1 MSCEIK
7 QKINSGGF
15 GDVYKVVLK
24 KEEDSK
30 KSSESFALK
39 IIQNNLYGIQ
49 CFVELMI
56 LLFCNHKYIMKCIQY
71 TIDIKEN
78 TTKILMPLATCD
90 FNSSLLRK
98 ISFSKKFSD
107 SFQSKE
113 RLKTILWQI
122 VCAVCFLH
130 SKGIVHGDIKPS
142 NILLCK
148 NEAKLADFSLSS
160 FVFNNDRIYNKEAYT
175 EYYRPPEIWAKKGYS
190 YKADI
195 WALGCSFHEIIYG
208 KRFSIEFPSKY
219 LSEEKDII
227 LKELLENMLSIE
239 EEKRYT
245 IWDVFN
251 SSFFTIERDN
261 EKNIKNLYYPET
273 TSLTKENFLKNF
285 HALVSKYIPDIPFYV
300 YDILSCKFFRTPI
313 QKEYKIYL
321 NQDLVKYESE
331 ILDLIYKHNLGEK
344 ILNF

>member
-7 QKINSGGF
+7 NRINSGSF

-24 KEEDSK
+24 KDDDSK
-30 KSSESFALK
+30 KYSESFALK

-71 TIDIKEN
+71 SIDFKEN
-78 TTKILMPLATCD
+78 ITKILMPLATCD
-90 FNSSLLRK
+90 FNSGLLRK
-98 ISFSKKFSD
+98 VSFSKNLFDKS
-107 SFQSKE
+107 
-113 RLKTILWQI
+113 RLKTVLWQI
-122 VCAVCFLH
+122 VCAICFLH

-148 NEAKLADFSLSS
+148 NEVKLSDFSLSS

-175 EYYRPPEIWAKKGYS
+175 ESYRPPEIWAKKGYS
-190 YKADI
+190 YKADV

-208 KRFSIEFPSKY
+208 KRFSIENPDKY
-219 LSEEKDII
+219 LKEEKDTE
-227 LKELLENMLSIE
+227 LKELLENMLSID
-239 EEKRYT
+239 EEKRFT

-251 SSFFTIERDN
+251 DSFFNNERKHEKYDN
-261 EKNIKNLYYPET
+261 KLSYPDNK
-273 TSLTKENFLKNF
+273 LITKDAFLNKF
-285 HALVSKYIPDIPFYV
+285 HLLVSRYIPDIPFYV
-300 YDILSCKFFRTPI
+300 YDILSCKFFRIPI

-321 NQDLVKYESE
+321 NQDLVKYESQ
-331 ILDLIYKHNLGEK
+331 ILETIYENNLGK
-344 ILNF
+344 SIINF

>member
-7 QKINSGGF
+7 NKINSGSF
-15 GDVYKVVLK
+15 GDVYKVTIK
-24 KEEDSK
+24 KEDESK

-56 LLFCNHKYIMKCIQY
+56 LLFCNHKYIMNCIQY
-71 TIDIKEN
+71 SIDIKEN
-78 TTKILMPLATCD
+78 ITKILMPLATCD
-90 FNSSLLRK
+90 FNSVLLRK
-98 ISFSKKFSD
+98 ISFSKNIFDKT
-107 SFQSKE
+107 
-113 RLKTILWQI
+113 RLKAVLWQI

-130 SKGIVHGDIKPS
+130 NKGIVHGDIKPS

-190 YKADI
+190 YKADV

-208 KRFSIEFPSKY
+208 KRFSIDNPSKY
-219 LSEEKDII
+219 LTEEKDIE
-227 LKELLENMLSIE
+227 LKQLLTNMLSID
-239 EEKRYT
+239 EEKRFT
-245 IWDVFN
+245 IWDVFKN
-251 SSFFTIERDN
+251 DFFSNERKYETYHSILTYPDN
-261 EKNIKNLYYPET
+261 KL
-273 TSLTKENFLKNF
+273 LTKDAFLNNFYSL
-285 HALVSKYIPDIPFYV
+285 LSRYLLDIPFYV
-300 YDILSCKFFRTPI
+300 YDILSCKFFRIPI
-313 QKEYKIYL
+313 QKEYKMYL
-321 NQDLVKYESE
+321 NQELVKYESE
-331 ILDLIYKHNLGEK
+331 ILEVIYKNNLGES